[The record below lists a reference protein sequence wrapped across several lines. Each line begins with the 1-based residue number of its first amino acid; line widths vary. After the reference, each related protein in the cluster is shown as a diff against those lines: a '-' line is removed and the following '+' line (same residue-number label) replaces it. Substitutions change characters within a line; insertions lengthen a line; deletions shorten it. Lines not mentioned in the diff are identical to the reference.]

1 MTAEAKADVEL
12 KFRGTER
19 RLMGSLLPMRLRLLC
34 LRHGCCEV
42 DTEVAGFTAVVMAA
56 NEAMESLDVTEARV
70 ENEYRI
76 GAATTVLAGF
86 GATVC
91 ATISA

>member
-1 MTAEAKADVEL
+1 M
-12 KFRGTER
+12 
-19 RLMGSLLPMRLRLLC
+19 
-34 LRHGCCEV
+34 
-42 DTEVAGFTAVVMAA
+42 EVARFTAVVIAA
-56 NEAMESLDVTEARV
+56 NEAMKSGDVTEARV